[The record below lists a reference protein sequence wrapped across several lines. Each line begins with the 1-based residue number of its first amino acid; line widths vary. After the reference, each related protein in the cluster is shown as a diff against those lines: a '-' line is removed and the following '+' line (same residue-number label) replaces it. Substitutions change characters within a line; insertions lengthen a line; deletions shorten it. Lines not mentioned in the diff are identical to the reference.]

1 MARCEAFAYW
11 ACSTIKLAVAR
22 LTNKSKTIRAVRV
35 LRECQDNE
43 IAFECW
49 NLHFLDTFLKDSG
62 QKIELLPTTTGGQI
76 ATLCILHSVE

>member
-43 IAFECW
+43 IAIQNCEYSTRSIGHPSLNVGIYISW
-49 NLHFLDTFLKDSG
+49 TPS
-62 QKIELLPTTTGGQI
+62 
-76 ATLCILHSVE
+76 